1 MDYKPILSA
10 VAVALVF
17 TACGGTTP
25 TEVTETVL
33 TPAGD
38 GAIRTQ
44 FQQDIDFG
52 SFTFFE
58 PCFGET
64 VTGRFRFLFDW
75 AKTVTPSGKSNQV
88 GKVTY
93 HPDTQMVGHD
103 TGDVWTPTGPTR
115 QNRVV
120 IEDLDGDKFVAHN
133 NTHEVW
139 MNQHGD
145 KGRRQV
151 CCTQQHS

>member
-1 MDYKPILSA
+1 MGYKPILSA

-38 GAIRTQ
+38 GAIRTEWQ
-44 FQQDIDFG
+44 EDIDFG
-52 SFTFFE
+52 TFTFFE

-64 VTGRFRFLFDW
+64 VTGQFRFLFDW

-93 HPDTQMVGHD
+93 HSDTMMTGLS
-103 TGDVWTPTGPTR
+103 TGDVWTPTGPTG

-120 IEDLDGDKFVAHN
+120 IEDLDGDKWTATSLLH
-133 NTHEVW
+133 TTTL
-139 MNQHGD
+139 MRSG
-145 KGRRQV
+145 
-151 CCTQQHS
+151 